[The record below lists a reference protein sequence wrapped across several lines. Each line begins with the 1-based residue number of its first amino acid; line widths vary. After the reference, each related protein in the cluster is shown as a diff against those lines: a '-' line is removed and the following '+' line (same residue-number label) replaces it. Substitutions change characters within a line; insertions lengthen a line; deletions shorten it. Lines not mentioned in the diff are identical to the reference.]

1 LEKRWGFE
9 MGRMRVTQKGL
20 RLEKHSDSQRQMAI
34 GMVRQMDFLM
44 EKLKPKD
51 FDWVRQKGF
60 VKD

>member
-1 LEKRWGFE
+1 